1 MSETL
6 VDPKPESSPQDERP
20 ISAGKPVTRFFTRGL
35 VLSAILALAVVLT
48 VEVKNLWSEWII
60 LQGEIGG
67 VNNNAVIGY
76 RDISPV
82 VSYAAAPADW
92 FRREGDHS
100 LLWAKWEAGVGHQWF
115 RFDHGDIDRA
125 RVVKPKTVLFSRPVD
140 YPVIEV
146 AGGEIWQRV
155 PLDARVV
162 GQTLHGVKCVY
173 PVLILGKVQVVNDM
187 IDDHPFLVVA
197 NAFAPPDKAY
207 HIYDASHEGHR
218 LTMAATG
225 YFHDG
230 KPLLFDRGTQSL
242 WVEEKDSMT
251 AIAGQHK
258 KQKLAQV
265 ASPTPVTWKAWL
277 SQNTTS
283 RLLVGADR
291 TRGIPIE

>member
-6 VDPKPESSPQDERP
+6 VDPKQESSLPDERP
-20 ISAGKPVTRFFTRGL
+20 VSAAKPVTRIFTRGL
-35 VLSAILALAVVLT
+35 ILSAILALVVLLT
-48 VEVKNLWSEWII
+48 VEVKNLWSEWIK

-67 VNNNAVIGY
+67 VSNNAVIGY
-76 RDISPV
+76 HDISPV
-82 VSYAAAPADW
+82 VSYADVPDDW
-92 FRREGDHS
+92 FRRDGDHS
-100 LLWAKWEAGVGHQWF
+100 LLWAKWETGVGHQWF
-115 RFDHGDIDRA
+115 RFAQGDIDQA
-125 RVVKPKTVLFSRPVD
+125 RVAKPKTVLFSRAVD

-146 AGGEIWQRV
+146 GGGEIWQRV
-155 PLDARVV
+155 PLDAPVV

-197 NAFAPPDKAY
+197 NSFAPPDKAY
-207 HIYDASHEGHR
+207 HIYDASHDGHR

-242 WVEEKDSMT
+242 WVEGKESPI
-251 AIAGQHK
+251 AIAGRHK
-258 KQKLAQV
+258 KRKLAQV

-277 SQNTTS
+277 SRNAAS

-291 TRGIPIE
+291 THGIPSE